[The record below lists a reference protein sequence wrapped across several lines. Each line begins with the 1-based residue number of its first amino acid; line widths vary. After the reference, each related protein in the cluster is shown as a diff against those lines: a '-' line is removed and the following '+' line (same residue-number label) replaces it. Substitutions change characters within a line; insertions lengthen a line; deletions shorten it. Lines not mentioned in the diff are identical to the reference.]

1 MKKRNTIIKLSSIAL
16 ILSLTLIPHSA
27 HAKRKSVAEK
37 MKENASELFKS
48 VAPHV
53 VDNKGKPVDG
63 KKVMDKPYVLFYW
76 SAHWCGPC
84 RNFTPKLVDFYNK
97 NGGGDKFEI
106 ILVSQDRSEVKM
118 KEYMSKEKMP
128 WYAIDYKQKKYSGM
142 KKFSGRGIPNLMLI
156 DRQGKQIARGQ
167 SSVLKK
173 LEILLK

>member
-84 RNFTPKLVDFYNK
+84 RKELPVLLCFPKDTRRQKHQLLYFPK
-97 NGGGDKFEI
+97 RSK
-106 ILVSQDRSEVKM
+106 DRK
-118 KEYMSKEKMP
+118 
-128 WYAIDYKQKKYSGM
+128 DQ
-142 KKFSGRGIPNLMLI
+142 RPN
-156 DRQGKQIARGQ
+156 RSCQQNQ
-167 SSVLKK
+167 
-173 LEILLK
+173 